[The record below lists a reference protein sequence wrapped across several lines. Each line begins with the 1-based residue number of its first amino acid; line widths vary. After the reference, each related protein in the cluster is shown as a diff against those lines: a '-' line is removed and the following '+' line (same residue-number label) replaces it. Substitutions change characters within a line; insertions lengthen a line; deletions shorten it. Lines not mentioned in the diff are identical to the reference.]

1 MNLIVNSELF
11 EAFTKVLHYLKI
23 HKIDYIKTNDI
34 KMIVKPTQTKK
45 VIYKVRQ
52 YREKKRWTR
61 EALSAVSGVAPTTIR
76 LIETNTSDRQNS
88 VRLSTLISLAQ
99 ALSVKVKDLFE
110 EVKE

>member
-76 LIETNTSDRQNS
+76 LIETNTSDS

-99 ALSVKVKDLFE
+99 ALNVKVRDLFE

>member
-52 YREKKRWTR
+52 
-61 EALSAVSGVAPTTIR
+61 
-76 LIETNTSDRQNS
+76 
-88 VRLSTLISLAQ
+88 
-99 ALSVKVKDLFE
+99 
-110 EVKE
+110 

>member
-45 VIYKVRQ
+45 
-52 YREKKRWTR
+52 
-61 EALSAVSGVAPTTIR
+61 LFIR
-76 LIETNTSDRQNS
+76 FGNIGRKTMDKGSFIRRFRSSPYNY
-88 VRLSTLISLAQ
+88 
-99 ALSVKVKDLFE
+99 
-110 EVKE
+110 

>member
-45 VIYKVRQ
+45 FIRFGNIG
-52 YREKKRWTR
+52 RKKDGQGKLYPPFP
-61 EALSAVSGVAPTTIR
+61 E
-76 LIETNTSDRQNS
+76 
-88 VRLSTLISLAQ
+88 
-99 ALSVKVKDLFE
+99 
-110 EVKE
+110 

>member
-1 MNLIVNSELF
+1 MDNVVAKIG
-11 EAFTKVLHYLKI
+11 AIYLV
-23 HKIDYIKTNDI
+23 KTI
-34 KMIVKPTQTKK
+34 L
-45 VIYKVRQ
+45 
-52 YREKKRWTR
+52 

-99 ALSVKVKDLFE
+99 ALNVKVKDLFE

>member
-52 YREKKRWTR
+52 YREKNDGQGNFIHHF
-61 EALSAVSGVAPTTIR
+61 GVVPTTIR
-76 LIETNTSDRQNS
+76 LIRNKYQ
-88 VRLSTLISLAQ
+88 
-99 ALSVKVKDLFE
+99 
-110 EVKE
+110 

>member
-45 VIYKVRQ
+45 LFIRFGNIG
-52 YREKKRWTR
+52 RKKDGQGK
-61 EALSAVSGVAPTTIR
+61 LYPPFPG
-76 LIETNTSDRQNS
+76 
-88 VRLSTLISLAQ
+88 
-99 ALSVKVKDLFE
+99 
-110 EVKE
+110 

>member
-45 VIYKVRQ
+45 LFIRFGNIG
-52 YREKKRWTR
+52 RKKMDKG
-61 EALSAVSGVAPTTIR
+61 SFIR
-76 LIETNTSDRQNS
+76 RFRSSPYNY
-88 VRLSTLISLAQ
+88 
-99 ALSVKVKDLFE
+99 
-110 EVKE
+110 